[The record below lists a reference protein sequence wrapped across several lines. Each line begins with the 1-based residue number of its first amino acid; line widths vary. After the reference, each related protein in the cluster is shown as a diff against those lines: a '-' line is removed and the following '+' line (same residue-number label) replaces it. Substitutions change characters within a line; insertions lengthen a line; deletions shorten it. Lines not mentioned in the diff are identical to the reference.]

1 MRGRII
7 KEVKTICTGQQI
19 DLTDLQRGSYFI
31 TIETDGK
38 RTTQKLIL
46 Q

>member
-1 MRGRII
+1 MRGRTI
-7 KEVKTICTGQQI
+7 KEVKNISTDQQI

>member
-1 MRGRII
+1 MQG
-7 KEVKTICTGQQI
+7 KTLKVCNSIFTGQQI